1 MKKIILLLLAIFML
15 ASPIKSYSWGRKG
28 HEIVAEVAFHY
39 LSDSTKS
46 EVMHYLGK
54 TSIEDAANWMDEMRS
69 NDYYNY
75 MRTWH
80 YVNIEKG
87 ESYTPSVTDRN
98 ILIILNSAIAE
109 LRNYRTMKDKDVK
122 ERLYYIFHLI
132 GDLHQPLHVGYG
144 IDKGGNT
151 INISFM
157 FKNRG
162 SNLHRAWDT
171 DIIEQKNIQL
181 DSVLQVEKKYTS
193 EELKDFKQI
202 KIMEWTNESRSLLD
216 SIYEFK
222 DNFLDPAYVEKNTP
236 IIESQLFLAGIR
248 LTAIL
253 EKIFSQPIQ

>member
-1 MKKIILLLLAIFML
+1 MKKIILHLLAIFML

-39 LSDSTKS
+39 LRDSTKS
-46 EVMHYLGK
+46 EVLHYLGK

-75 MRTWH
+75 MKTWH

-87 ESYTPSVTDRN
+87 ESYTPSVIDRN

-109 LRNYRTMKDKDVK
+109 LRNYKTMKDKDVR

-151 INISFM
+151 INVSFM

-162 SNLHRAWDT
+162 SNLHRVWDT

-181 DSVLQVEKKYTS
+181 ENVLQVEKKYTP
-193 EELKDFKQI
+193 EELKSLEQI

-216 SIYEFK
+216 SVYAFK
-222 DNFLDPAYVEKNTP
+222 ENFLDPEYVEKNTP
-236 IIESQLFLAGIR
+236 VIESQLFLAGIR

-253 EKIFSQPIQ
+253 EKIFSQPVN